1 MPIPM
6 FLAELLEP
14 ELADKDGSALVF
26 TSPRNGSYLTLAQA
40 RYGFEK
46 ATAAVEGC
54 AMFACMT

>member
-1 MPIPM
+1 M